1 MSQPTIRDVATEA
14 GVSLS
19 AVSLYLNNKPG
30 LGNETR
36 ERIAGAVEKLGYIP
50 RARNRPGVG
59 GGPVVATSLIGLLLE
74 NLPFPAFSDILYL
87 QVLQG
92 FESEARRQGYHTVIT
107 TLDTNDTL
115 EVPAAVLDGQFAGL
129 VALGGGDVSD
139 DFLRA
144 VSETGVPL
152 VLVDNYLLTGE
163 VDCVVPDNEMGA
175 YFATRHLI
183 ERGHRRIAAIA
194 GPPKYKPLTDRL
206 QGYLRAMHEAGLG
219 PEPWMIQHSLSHG
232 MANKGYR
239 EMQALLACPERPTAV
254 FCVSDRTALSAL
266 TALNETGLRVPDDI
280 ALTGFDNVPE
290 SAYSTPA
297 LTTVQMP
304 KRDMGIVAARRLA
317 ELIGQDEGEPLPRK
331 ILLPTHLVVRK
342 ST

>member
-1 MSQPTIRDVATEA
+1 MSQPTIRDVALEA

-30 LGNETR
+30 LSNETR
-36 ERIAGAVEKLGYIP
+36 DRIAAAAERVGYVP
-50 RARNRPGVG
+50 RGRTRVTPAAGS
-59 GGPVVATSLIGLLLE
+59 AASTSLIGMLLE

-92 FESEARRQGYHTVIT
+92 FESEARRRGYHTVIT
-107 TLDTNDTL
+107 TLDTQDVL
-115 EVPAAVLDGQFAGL
+115 QVPAAVIDGQFAGL

-139 DFLRA
+139 DFIHSVLA
-144 VSETGVPL
+144 TGVPL
-152 VLVDNYLLTGE
+152 VLVDNYLLSGE
-163 VDCVVPDNEMGA
+163 VDCVVPDNEIGA

-194 GPPKYKPLTDRL
+194 GPAKYKTLTDRL

-219 PEPWMIQHSLSHG
+219 PHPQMIQPSLSHG
-232 MANKGYR
+232 LPNKGYL
-239 EMQALLACPERPTAV
+239 EMQALLACPELPTAV

-266 TALNETGLRVPDDI
+266 TALNEAGLRVPDDI
-280 ALTGFDNVPE
+280 ALVGFDNVPE
-290 SAYSTPA
+290 GGHSTPA
-297 LTTVQMP
+297 LTTVHMP
-304 KRDMGIVAARRLA
+304 KREMGVVAARRLA
-317 ELIGQDEGEPLPRK
+317 ELIGQGESEPAPLK
-331 ILLPTHLVVRK
+331 IVLPTHLVVRA